1 MSRDGPSPPYV
12 GGSAKRRRPAECA
25 KTAKRHGASWTVM
38 PGDPRNLGV
47 ASWVMGAGTRP
58 FLSLR
63 GPFANDEHQRSM
75 PARCT
80 SRQIVLRGG
89 RMMEPSLPPLDPES
103 GAALVVRVIDDI
115 DESDEEQRNALLSD
129 LLCAAWG
136 SIRAQ
141 NQ

>member
-1 MSRDGPSPPYV
+1 MDG
-12 GGSAKRRRPAECA
+12 AARR
-25 KTAKRHGASWTVM
+25 TAKPWRGF
-38 PGDPRNLGV
+38 LGY
-47 ASWVMGAGTRP
+47 WRRTRT

-63 GPFANDEHQRSM
+63 GPFANDEHPRPI
-75 PARCT
+75 PARYT
-80 SRQIVLRGG
+80 TRQIVPWDG
-89 RMMEPSLPPLDPES
+89 RMMEPSRPPFDPES

-129 LLCAAWG
+129 LFCAAWG